1 MIYDTD
7 TYLEVLEDK
16 PRKVE
21 NYLLERKI
29 YKKVC
34 QLSRNHLHLQS
45 KLQSCLDRVTS
56 TELLRHLATLDAEE
70 IVTHLMGENTLYD
83 YLIVDPMKKDTDVQP
98 VDMREVKIMA
108 KRNIKRKKNNYGS

>member
-7 TYLEVLEDK
+7 TYLDILEEK

-34 QLSRNHLHLQS
+34 KLSRNHLHLQS
-45 KLQSCLDRVTS
+45 KLQTCLDRVTS
-56 TELLRHLATLDAEE
+56 TELLRHLSTLDAKE
-70 IVTHLMGENTLYD
+70 VVSYLMGKNALYE
-83 YLIVDPMKKDTDVQP
+83 YLIVDPIKKNTEVKP
-98 VDMREVKIMA
+98 VDMKEVKSMA
-108 KRNIKRKKNNYGS
+108 RRNINRRKTK

>member
-7 TYLEVLEDK
+7 TYLEILEGK

-34 QLSRNHLHLQS
+34 KLSKNHLHLQS
-45 KLQSCLDRVTS
+45 KLQTCLDRVTS
-56 TELLRHLATLDAEE
+56 TELLRHLATLGAKE
-70 IVTHLMGENTLYD
+70 IVSHFMGKDALYD
-83 YLIVDPMKKDTDVQP
+83 YLIVDPIKKDTNVKP
-98 VDMREVKIMA
+98 VDMKEVKSMA
-108 KRNIKRKKNNYGS
+108 RRNINRRKTK